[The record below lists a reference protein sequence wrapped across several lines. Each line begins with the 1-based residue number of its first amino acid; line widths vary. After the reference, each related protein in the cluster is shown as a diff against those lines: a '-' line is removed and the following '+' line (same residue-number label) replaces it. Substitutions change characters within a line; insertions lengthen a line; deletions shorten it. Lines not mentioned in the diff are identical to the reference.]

1 MANRPN
7 FLTVLRRVQ
16 FALNQGNFPDLIFKP
31 AQIKCLEFLLNG
43 HDVIGVLPT
52 GFGKSMLFH
61 LLPHLIP
68 VKTRK
73 NIVIVVCPL
82 NSIIEDQLG
91 VLKDR
96 NIVADVIQVA
106 VNVRK
111 PAEDLFE
118 KDEPENQLP
127 VENDQLDVLMEPK
140 VMCISEQ
147 IVNGNTSIIFAHP
160 EALLSKEGRKLMGSR
175 IFQDNV
181 VGCVVDEAHCVEL
194 W

>member
-1 MANRPN
+1 M
-7 FLTVLRRVQ
+7 
-16 FALNQGNFPDLIFKP
+16 
-31 AQIKCLEFLLNG
+31 
-43 HDVIGVLPT
+43 
-52 GFGKSMLFH
+52 
-61 LLPHLIP
+61 
-68 VKTRK
+68 
-73 NIVIVVCPL
+73 
-82 NSIIEDQLG
+82 
-91 VLKDR
+91 
-96 NIVADVIQVA
+96 
-106 VNVRK
+106 RK

-181 VGCVVDEAHCVEL
+181 VGCVVEEAHCVE
-194 W
+194 

>member
-1 MANRPN
+1 
-7 FLTVLRRVQ
+7 
-16 FALNQGNFPDLIFKP
+16 
-31 AQIKCLEFLLNG
+31 
-43 HDVIGVLPT
+43 
-52 GFGKSMLFH
+52 MLFH
-61 LLPHLIP
+61 LLPNLIP

-82 NSIIEDQLG
+82 NSIIQDQLG
-91 VLKDR
+91 VLRDR

-106 VNVRK
+106 VNERK

-118 KDEPENQLP
+118 EDEPENQLP
-127 VENDQLDVLMEPK
+127 VKSDQLDVFIEPK
-140 VMCISEQ
+140 VMCISEE
-147 IVNGNTSIIFAHP
+147 ILNGITPIIFAHP
-160 EALLSKEGRKLMGSR
+160 EALLSKEGRKLMGSK